1 VRWGFAQDVE
11 NMEVQNDFFEPQARA
26 KGVSDQLSGG
36 RTMKRPKSWWD
47 QLPSLG
53 DQIFV
58 PDNTVV
64 DQGDSPPPG
73 LMSSPTSSKEAM
85 DELSPLRPTK
95 GLRRAKTSSPPPGFG
110 SAASCHPEVT
120 GNDKDTGRNDHSGSD
135 VSPTAVTPPS
145 DARKAN
151 HRLKRCVTFGTMP
164 TNRTGSCERG
174 EQDHIA
180 LRQMDGVEATL
191 PEDQQN
197 GPGSSSSRLRR
208 VNSSQIMR
216 QAFPKTIFDNVE
228 ENPCEG
234 SGSASSSE
242 MESIASSMRAML
254 KATPTPNML
263 ASEHEY
269 KPVSPDRE
277 GALDGDENGRARGD
291 SWYNYQE
298 KSWQRSNET
307 LLEPAPGG
315 PSLVPPSQYPSPAQ
329 HSISGW
335 EAAMSG
341 THQQALPRHHPHT
354 VPMPQQPA
362 MPYPMPPFVMP
373 APQHGAQAG
382 QPPYLSQQ
390 QQYLQWMY
398 WSQMMNAAALAHGH
412 AMPFPQAMPAPTMPG
427 AAMPRGHTG
436 NRQQRRGGGS
446 GRGGGRWGK
455 GGGRGGGQSESY
467 GSHSA
472 TPQQRQSSLLMDHK
486 ATGRR
491 VELAELAGHVVE
503 FARDSHGSRFLQ
515 YKMET
520 ADDIG
525 RQMLFDEVLP
535 VAVELM
541 NDVFGNYVIQNFL
554 EHGALEQCRDLI
566 CTMRG
571 HLLDLATQMHGC
583 RVVQK
588 ALQVACPS
596 QRAQLVAELMPHAGH
611 CARDPHATHVMQ
623 RLVGVVDSEQRAQ
636 LERATDAELIDLSVH
651 PHACRF
657 VQRVLGSIDIRRPLI
672 SAMMKTIETNYQ
684 LLSLDQHGNFILQ
697 HILDHGQ
704 PKQSAAV
711 QRFVCE
717 HVVSFSQH
725 KFASHLVEKCLMSAT
740 TQQRHALISA
750 MLGSLQERD
759 GELEDTVLALMKD
772 PYANFVVQKA
782 YDVAEGRQ
790 RSAFSRGVLRHAD
803 KLNRFTYGRHIL
815 SHISKSSPVGS
826 NSSRSP
832 TMPS

>member
-1 VRWGFAQDVE
+1 
-11 NMEVQNDFFEPQARA
+11 
-26 KGVSDQLSGG
+26 
-36 RTMKRPKSWWD
+36 
-47 QLPSLG
+47 
-53 DQIFV
+53 
-58 PDNTVV
+58 
-64 DQGDSPPPG
+64 
-73 LMSSPTSSKEAM
+73 
-85 DELSPLRPTK
+85 
-95 GLRRAKTSSPPPGFG
+95 
-110 SAASCHPEVT
+110 
-120 GNDKDTGRNDHSGSD
+120 
-135 VSPTAVTPPS
+135 
-145 DARKAN
+145 
-151 HRLKRCVTFGTMP
+151 
-164 TNRTGSCERG
+164 
-174 EQDHIA
+174 
-180 LRQMDGVEATL
+180 
-191 PEDQQN
+191 
-197 GPGSSSSRLRR
+197 
-208 VNSSQIMR
+208 
-216 QAFPKTIFDNVE
+216 
-228 ENPCEG
+228 
-234 SGSASSSE
+234 
-242 MESIASSMRAML
+242 
-254 KATPTPNML
+254 
-263 ASEHEY
+263 
-269 KPVSPDRE
+269 
-277 GALDGDENGRARGD
+277 
-291 SWYNYQE
+291 
-298 KSWQRSNET
+298 
-307 LLEPAPGG
+307 
-315 PSLVPPSQYPSPAQ
+315 
-329 HSISGW
+329 
-335 EAAMSG
+335 
-341 THQQALPRHHPHT
+341 
-354 VPMPQQPA
+354 MPQQPA

-373 APQHGAQAG
+373 PQHGAQAG

-412 AMPFPQAMPAPTMPG
+412 AMPFPQAMPAPTLPG
-427 AAMPRGHTG
+427 APVPRGHTG

-554 EHGALEQCRDLI
+554 EHGGPGQCAGLI
-566 CTMRG
+566 RTMRG

-588 ALQVACPS
+588 ALQVASPS
-596 QRAQLVAELMPHAGH
+596 QRRELVAELMPHTGH

-623 RLVGVVDSEQRAQ
+623 RIVVVVDSEQRAQ
-636 LERATDAELIDLSVH
+636 LERATDAELFELSVH

-657 VQRVLGSIDIRRPLI
+657 VQRVLGSKIDISRPLVA
-672 SAMMKTIETNYQ
+672 AMMETITSNFE

-697 HILDHGQ
+697 HILDHGS
-704 PKQSAAV
+704 PAQSAAV
-711 QRFVCE
+711 QSFVCDN
-717 HVVSFSQH
+717 VASFSTH

-740 TQQRHALISA
+740 STQRHALISA

-759 GELEDTVLALMKD
+759 GELEETVLALMKD

-790 RSAFSRGVLRHAD
+790 RAAFSRGVLRHAD
-803 KLNRFTYGRHIL
+803 KLNRFTYE
-815 SHISKSSPVGS
+815 
-826 NSSRSP
+826 
-832 TMPS
+832 